1 MKINLVRLLFKPVGT
16 IKHIWNVCKHVEVEF
31 KVNVNDKSKDAPL
44 PQDGFVSLDTYHV
57 ILPVATYE
65 LLKPALFRV
74 DYQYVNSSKLWHI
87 KDEKIPVSVFTK
99 DEMTALHVAK
109 RLGV

>member
-1 MKINLVRLLFKPVGT
+1 MRLNLVRLLFRPVSS
-16 IKHIWNVCKHVEVEF
+16 IKHIWNVCKNVEVEF
-31 KVNVNDKSKDAPL
+31 KVNVNTKDKDAPL
-44 PQDGFVSLDTYHV
+44 PRDGFVTLDTYHV
-57 ILPVATYE
+57 VIPVATYE
-65 LLKPALFRV
+65 LLRPALFRL

-87 KDEKIPVSVFTK
+87 KEEKIPVSVFTK